1 MAAKVFLDTAYAIA
15 LSSFKDIHH
24 GRALRLAEKLRA
36 DKSKIVTTRAI
47 LLEIGNALSKQ
58 RYRAAAIRLLVA
70 LESDPSIE
78 IVPLTEHLYLRALQ
92 LYQEREDKEWGLTD
106 CISFVVMGD
115 EKVYEALTTDEHFR
129 QAGFRPLLLE
139 ESQ

>member
-1 MAAKVFLDTAYAIA
+1 
-15 LSSFKDIHH
+15 
-24 GRALRLAEKLRA
+24 
-36 DKSKIVTTRAI
+36 
-47 LLEIGNALSKQ
+47 
-58 RYRAAAIRLLVA
+58 
-70 LESDPSIE
+70 
-78 IVPLTEHLYLRALQ
+78 LQ

-115 EKVYEALTTDEHFR
+115 ETLYEALTTDEHFR